1 MKIQME
7 IYLKTIKICLNYVS
21 KPRPLIE
28 IIKTRFLM
36 EKKYN
41 LEKKKEI
48 YQELS
53 NIENG
58 LLIIMKFKYLLELK
72 LILFIMIKKEKRKKI
87 LVRALNEYE
96 NNNDWRKK
104 I

>member
-1 MKIQME
+1 MSIYLQIMKIQME
-7 IYLKTIKICLNYVS
+7 IYLKMIKICLNYVL
-21 KPRPLIE
+21 KLRPLIE

-41 LEKKKEI
+41 SEMKKET
-48 YQELS
+48 YQELL

-58 LLIIMKFKYLLELK
+58 KNINFRTIDN
-72 LILFIMIKKEKRKKI
+72 
-87 LVRALNEYE
+87 NE
-96 NNNDWRKK
+96 